1 MYKSPPHTE
10 RTALLT
16 ICTAL
21 FVIDIVKPESPS
33 PNIFIVLLKLGI
45 RQSFSIFIIVFLP
58 VRNVKVHKAAIN
70 CEIIV
75 ASAAPLTPIPRMK
88 INTGSRIRLHAAPI
102 DTVSIPVL
110 ANPCA
115 LIKELRPRLDITK
128 IVPQR
133 YIVIY

>member
-70 CEIIV
+70 CEIMV

-102 DTVSIPVL
+102 DTVSRFWQIPVH
-110 ANPCA
+110 
-115 LIKELRPRLDITK
+115 
-128 IVPQR
+128 
-133 YIVIY
+133 